1 MLNLQRNCCSPQDGL
16 WQTEAEQRKTGV
28 IFLHGNLLPGESRF
42 SEWQMRNRLCGIF
55 AAAS

>member
-1 MLNLQRNCCSPQDGL
+1 MKNVVIATGGGIVLNKQNIENL
-16 WQTEAEQRKTGV
+16 RKTGV